1 MDSKPIEIAALGRP
15 LYPGMLYDCRSD
27 AFIPGVT
34 LWDKA
39 ALRED
44 LDVRRQPKTHLNFS
58 ASDSL
63 SDKANLLDVSASL
76 KASFLGGLVEVGGS
90 ARYLHDVK
98 SSEHLARV
106 TMSYSQ
112 TTRFEQLTMAELGKI
127 IYPQVFDQRTATHVV
142 TAVLYGA
149 QAFMVFDRTAADYD
163 DKQKVEGNLNVL
175 IKKIPS
181 FSIEGSAS
189 LKLNENEK
197 KMAEKISVTF
207 HGDFELEKNP
217 TTYLEAI
224 ETYKTLPG
232 LLKEEN
238 YGVPVKVWL
247 YPLMLL
253 NDKAAKLVRDISDT
267 LVSKTEQLLEEL
279 GEVERRYNDLLNDR
293 SVDDF
298 LDLKDRLKMFQGL
311 FSNYKIAFQKALS
324 KVLPAIRDGAQEEMA
339 LANILSA
346 HYTSP
351 FAANN
356 LNQWLDGFTT
366 ELNILISYIS
376 GLKDIRVVTS
386 LGLLNAILF
395 NPDVDVVVCLSF
407 TSLKYKD
414 TYLDT
419 LKDFV
424 NAGACA
430 KLEQANTKAY
440 SPKVTEPWF
449 TSTDISKTMRQNL
462 SLFTSFSNANKNEE
476 RMQFI
481 IASNSDPA
489 NPGTSIQFYEKGKLT
504 DPKFQPVSKPPPPT
518 IEIQDMTVTLKLQKS
533 PTGETLRFR
542 VEYRMVKEGK
552 SNQGEDWET
561 RDTLDAEKPF
571 VLTGLQPGN
580 QYLFRC
586 KAVSVAGVSE
596 ASESVPVQLVLSYD
610 CTLVGGTGGTEFIF
624 LTEDISRTL
633 RKIMVTLSKNT
644 VDAINVTLRDN
655 QEKDFGVVKVPLFQE
670 FIFQEGHR
678 FRSLTLWPNKDG
690 NRLGGLSFKVV
701 RKTGQTDEFSAKISN
716 LGQPVNIDVGSGL
729 CHGFKVRYIRETEQS
744 VVELFYLVC
753 SILIVVTL
761 VLTITVLFKTINNK
775 DSEPSLE
782 DKDLLTT
789 VSYGAAE
796 DSSLQG

>member
-1 MDSKPIEIAALGRP
+1 MNCRPIEIAALGRP

-34 LWDKA
+34 LWDKQ

-63 SDKANLLDVSASL
+63 SDKTNLLDVSASL

-149 QAFMVFDRTAADYD
+149 QAFMVFDCTAADYD
-163 DKQKVEGNLNVL
+163 DKQKVEGNLHVL

-189 LKLNENEK
+189 LELNESEK

-207 HGDFELEKNP
+207 HGDYELENNP

-224 ETYKTLPG
+224 ETYKTLPQ
-232 LLKEEN
+232 LLKGEN

-247 YPLMLL
+247 YPLSLL
-253 NDKAAKLVRDISDT
+253 NDKAAKLVREISNS

-279 GEVERRYNDLLNDR
+279 GEVERRCNDLVKDR

-298 LDLKDRLKMFQGL
+298 LDLKDRLEMFQSL
-311 FSNYKIAFQKALS
+311 VSNYKIAFQKALS
-324 KVLPAIRDGAQEEMA
+324 KVLPAIRDGAQEELA
-339 LANILSA
+339 LANILSTQ
-346 HYTSP
+346 YKSP

-356 LNQWLDGFTT
+356 LNQWLDDFMT
-366 ELNILISYIS
+366 ELNILSSYIS

-386 LGLLNAILF
+386 SGQLKAILF
-395 NPDVDVVVCLSF
+395 DPDVDVVVCLSF

-414 TYLDT
+414 TFLEA

-424 NAGACA
+424 NSGACA

-440 SPKVTEPWF
+440 SPQVTEPWF
-449 TSTDISKTMRQNL
+449 SSTDISKTMRQNL
-462 SLFTSFSNANKNEE
+462 SLFTSFSNANKNKE
-476 RMQFI
+476 RIQFV
-481 IASNSDPA
+481 IASISDPA
-489 NPGTSIQFYEKGKLT
+489 NPGTSIQLYEKGKLT

-518 IEIQDMTVTLKLQKS
+518 VETQDMTATLKLQKS

-542 VEYRMVKEGK
+542 VEYRMVKEGE
-552 SNQGEDWET
+552 SNPGEDWET
-561 RDTLDAEKPF
+561 RDTPDAEKPF

-580 QYLFRC
+580 QYLFRY

-596 ASESVPVQLVLSYD
+596 ASESVPAQLVLSYD
-610 CTLVGGTGGTEFIF
+610 CILVGGTGGTEFLF
-624 LTEDISRTL
+624 LHEDISMIL
-633 RKIMVTLSKNT
+633 RMIMVTLSKNT
-644 VDAINVTLRDN
+644 VDAIKVTLRNN
-655 QEKDFGVVKVPLFQE
+655 QERDFGVVKVPLFQE
-670 FIFQEGHR
+670 FIFQEGDR

-701 RKTGQTDEFSAKISN
+701 RKKGQTEEFSAKISN
-716 LGQPVNIDVGSGL
+716 LGQPVRVDVGSGL
-729 CHGFKVRYIRETEQS
+729 CYGFKVRCGVDIDAFGFIFQ
-744 VVELFYLVC
+744 
-753 SILIVVTL
+753 
-761 VLTITVLFKTINNK
+761 K
-775 DSEPSLE
+775 
-782 DKDLLTT
+782 
-789 VSYGAAE
+789 
-796 DSSLQG
+796 